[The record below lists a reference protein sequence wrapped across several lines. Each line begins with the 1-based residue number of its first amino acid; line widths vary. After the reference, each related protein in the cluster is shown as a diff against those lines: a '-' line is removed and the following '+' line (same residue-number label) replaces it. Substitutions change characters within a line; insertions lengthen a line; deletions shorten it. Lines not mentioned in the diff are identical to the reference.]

1 MSLFIGAA
9 LLAGAVV
16 LFLLHPMITGDRAP
30 MEGEEDEMTEAE
42 SRRRVK
48 LRALRDVE
56 YDHATGKLDD
66 HDYESL
72 KRELSAE
79 ALVALDAEKAERAAQ
94 DPDAL
99 EGEIA
104 RIRDGL
110 RSGLTCERCGHL
122 NAADS
127 RFCASCGSPLPAG
140 GASTAGR
147 EADATSDAGSREG

>member
-1 MSLFIGAA
+1 MSLFVGAA

-16 LFLLHPMITGDRAP
+16 LFLLHPMITGESAP

-66 HDYESL
+66 DDYESL

-79 ALVALDAEKAERAAQ
+79 ALAALEAEKAERADR
-94 DPDAL
+94 DPASL
-99 EGEIA
+99 EDEIA
-104 RIRDGL
+104 RVREGL
-110 RSGLTCERCGHL
+110 RSGLTCARCGHL

-127 RFCASCGSPLPAG
+127 RFCAHCGTRLAVGGDSASEP
-140 GASTAGR
+140 GASARTGAG
-147 EADATSDAGSREG
+147 AGER